1 MRRLSE
7 VCSRG
12 TSLVEVLFAFVATGV
27 LIALAGCVFGLGGR
41 PTDSRSAAQDA
52 ARLRDIHRGL
62 IMAGA
67 GGPDTFILPS
77 YWDRAN
83 ATLNTPGPAKD
94 TTSHILSMLIYNG
107 HISPKTCVSVAETNP
122 AIREYSDYHY
132 TSPPAAAEPF
142 MALWDPAFSADF
154 TAASGGSVSFA
165 HSLPSPSR
173 RASWANTFSAIDP
186 ILANRA
192 PRIDGVEFDDGVP
205 RAVLPPS
212 SNTYRI
218 HGGPTTWEGYVVFQD
233 NHIRYTSRMFGK
245 GTYAHRD
252 GRHTLDNFFF
262 NEPDDPEDTNDMLG
276 IFTQSGPTT
285 SDFHAIWD

>member
-1 MRRLSE
+1 M
-7 VCSRG
+7 
-12 TSLVEVLFAFVATGV
+12 SLIEVLFALVATGV

-41 PTDSRSAAQDA
+41 STDSRSAAQDA
-52 ARLRDIHRGL
+52 GRLRDIHRGL
-62 IMAGA
+62 VMSNV
-67 GGPDTFILPS
+67 GGPDSFILPS
-77 YWDRAN
+77 YSDRAN
-83 ATLNTPGPAKD
+83 ATLNTPSDAKD

-107 HISPKTCVSVAETNP
+107 HISPKTCVSVAESNP
-122 AIREYSDYHY
+122 AIREYSGYHY
-132 TSPPAAAEPF
+132 ANPPAAAEPS

-154 TAASGGSVSFA
+154 TSASGGSVSFA

-218 HGGPTTWEGYVVFQD
+218 HGGLTTWEGYVVFQD
-233 NHIRYTSRMFGK
+233 NHIRYSSRMFGE
-245 GTYAHRD
+245 GTYARAD
-252 GRHTLDNFFF
+252 GRRARDNFFF
-262 NEPDDPEDTNDMLG
+262 DEPDDPDDINYMLG
-276 IFTQSGPTT
+276 IFTRAGPTT
-285 SDFHAIWD
+285 SDFLAIWD